1 MYGAWSGE
9 SNHQTGFTKMDCD
22 AVDLTHVR
30 SYTAT
35 GLASMFG
42 SNVRELVS
50 LRTRQKILIR
60 TGNFVG

>member
-1 MYGAWSGE
+1 MHLQVMNSDESQCSGL
-9 SNHQTGFTKMDCD
+9 DCD
-22 AVDLTHVR
+22 AVDFTYVR
-30 SYTAT
+30 SYTAIS
-35 GLASMFG
+35 LASMFG